1 MPSIADLQRLLDKSP
16 NDPDLLYGLA
26 MEHAKAAR
34 TDEACA
40 HFDRCL
46 AADPTYCYA
55 YYHKARALEAAHRI
69 TEALATLRAGLTAA
83 KAARDNHAL
92 SELTAYLDD
101 LDA

>member
-26 MEHAKAAR
+26 MEHSKAGR
-34 TDEACA
+34 TDDACA

-46 AADPTYCYA
+46 AADPAYCYA
-55 YYHKARALEAAHRI
+55 YYHKARALESAGRI
-69 TEALATLRAGLTAA
+69 PDALATLRAGLAAA

-92 SELTAYLDD
+92 SELSAYLDE
-101 LDA
+101 LDT